1 MISVSTFSI
10 RLILTLSIVFGVHIL
25 ALNLLEFPLFENLI
39 LESYLVNVVL
49 AFVIYLAMF
58 KLKDTQPNNMGFI
71 FMMGSLVKFGI
82 FFLMFFPSYKLD
94 GAMTSLEFSSFFIPY
109 ASCLVLETV
118 TLSKLL
124 NNLKQ

>member
-1 MISVSTFSI
+1 M
-10 RLILTLSIVFGVHIL
+10 FGVHIL
-25 ALNLLEFPLFENLI
+25 ALHLLEFPLFENLI

-94 GAMTSLEFSSFFIPY
+94 GAMSSLEFSSFFIPY